1 MIFITIFVLI
11 ERERYGDIME
21 TYYRKAKSRGKYV
34 KKIVDDYSVLDLET
48 TGLSWQ
54 RDQIIEIGII
64 KVRNQKIVD
73 KYEQLLDPQRE
84 ISHFITQLTGID
96 NNMVFGMPTLYDIMD
111 EVIRFIDDDIII
123 GHNTA
128 FDLSFIANHFGWNIE
143 NEYMDTLQFSRKV
156 YPQMKHHRL
165 TDMVEFLNL
174 TNNEHRSLADCRA
187 TYELYEHLKS
197 IIIQNQI
204 KL

>member
-1 MIFITIFVLI
+1 MQSND
-11 ERERYGDIME
+11 RRP
-21 TYYRKAKSRGKYV
+21 KNRGKYV
-34 KKIVDDYSVLDLET
+34 KKIVDDYCVLDLET

-64 KVRNQKIVD
+64 KVRNQKVID

-111 EVIRFIDDDIII
+111 EVINFISDDIII

-128 FDLSFIANHFGWNIE
+128 FDLSFIANHFGMDIE

-156 YPQMKHHRL
+156 YPQLKHHRL
-165 TDMVEFLNL
+165 TDMVELLNL
-174 TNNEHRSLADCRA
+174 TNNEHRSLADCTA
-187 TYELYEHLKS
+187 TYELYEHLKN
-197 IIIQNQI
+197 IIIQNHI

>member
-1 MIFITIFVLI
+1 
-11 ERERYGDIME
+11 ME

>member
-1 MIFITIFVLI
+1 
-11 ERERYGDIME
+11 ME
-21 TYYRKAKSRGKYV
+21 EVNNMQTYYKKPKNRGKYV
-34 KKIVDDYSVLDLET
+34 KKLIDDYCVLDIET

-54 RDQIIEIGII
+54 SDHIIEIGII
-64 KVRNQKIVD
+64 KVRNRKIID
-73 KYEQLLDPQRE
+73 QYGQLLNPNQR

-96 NNMVFGMPTLYDIMD
+96 NHMVSGMPTIYDVID
-111 EVIRFIDDDIII
+111 EVNDFIGNDIII

-128 FDLSFIANHFGWNIE
+128 FDLNFIANHFNQDIQ

-156 YPQMKHHRL
+156 YPHMRHHRL

-174 TNNEHRSLADCRA
+174 TNNEHRALADCIA
-187 TYELYEHLKS
+187 TYELYEHLKEM
-197 IIIQNQI
+197 IVQNQI